1 MPVTKPS
8 SRRLARRLDY
18 SAPALEKGID
28 IIELLAGEQ
37 NGLTISEIA
46 FRLKRSLGEIFRVA
60 VVMERRHWLQKDPE
74 SARYSVTYRLLELAH
89 RGTPA
94 QAMSLVAAPV
104 MSQLSH
110 DIQQSCHLVVPAG
123 GHGLVII
130 RQENAAT
137 AGGFSM
143 RLGAVVD
150 LIATSPGHVLLA
162 FADADARESILR
174 LIPTPWP
181 IGRKALDRK
190 LARARLTGFELLPS
204 TLAAGVTDIS
214 YPIHARDGKV
224 VAALT
229 VPFLNMAGAKQK
241 LKLEKA
247 RGPLERAARQISQ
260 SLVLIR

>member
-1 MPVTKPS
+1 MPVTKHSP
-8 SRRLARRLDY
+8 RRPARRLDY

-28 IIELLAGEQ
+28 IVELLAGEQ

-46 FRLKRSLGEIFRVA
+46 FRLKRSISEIFRVA

-74 SARYSVTYRLLELAH
+74 SARYSVTYRMLELAH

-110 DIQQSCHLVVPAG
+110 DINQSCHLVVPAG
-123 GHGLVII
+123 GHGLVIL
-130 RQENAAT
+130 RQENAGA
-137 AGGFSM
+137 AGGFAM

-162 FADADARESILR
+162 FADADARESTLR
-174 LIPTPWP
+174 LVPTPWP
-181 IGRKALDRK
+181 MAKKALEHK
-190 LARARLTGFELLPS
+190 LARVRMHGFELLPS
-204 TLAAGVTDIS
+204 AIASGVVEIS
-214 YPIHARDGKV
+214 YPIHGREGTV

-229 VPFLNMAGAKQK
+229 VPFLAALGGRHKPRIA
-241 LKLEKA
+241 KA
-247 RGPLERAARQISQ
+247 RVPLERAARQISQ